1 MNKCIHRLKELQ
13 WQAFLVI
20 CVTLALLVGAE
31 LAARTYLALWER
43 AAPQPVLAWEA
54 LKVPDLPRSEAYR
67 GEDWVGDFSKNAP
80 AGTFDYRTFYSPYR
94 MWKYGDHEIDART
107 DLLGQYD
114 PDKPRNKYVN
124 VDRYGF
130 VVTENPRKPAC
141 REKKTIFLFGGSTMA
156 NDGVIRDRDT
166 IPSQLSQR
174 LNAAFPD
181 TCFELYNFGQ
191 SGYAVH
197 NELVLLDEL
206 LSRGKIPDMVIF
218 YDGVNDLLY
227 RVVDGVPHMNYT
239 SYRDTFKFFD
249 SPYPNVLRLAAGL
262 RNNLA
267 LFRLFFGPPE
277 PPYRFSDDPA
287 VIDKRAASVLGD
299 YFGVVEHVRKM
310 GEGYGFKTL
319 AFFQPT
325 LFTTGKKKTDE
336 ERELLAKVEQHVP
349 QAGEGFR
356 RGYAAYR
363 RLAPAHAAVARD
375 LTGAFDGEDGSVFV
389 DFAHL
394 SPRGNARVA
403 DAMFPVVR
411 DAFAANR

>member
-1 MNKCIHRLKELQ
+1 MGNFIRRVKEMQ
-13 WQAFLVI
+13 WQAFLVVCI
-20 CVTLALLVGAE
+20 TLALFVGAE
-31 LAARTYLALWER
+31 LAARAYLALR
-43 AAPQPVLAWEA
+43 KPTAQTPALVWEA
-54 LKVPDLPRSEAYR
+54 LKVPDLPHSQAYR
-67 GEDWVGDFSKNAP
+67 GEDWVGDFRKNVAHK
-80 AGTFDYRTFYSPYR
+80 GFDYKTFYSPYR
-94 MWKYGDHEIDART
+94 LWKYGDHEIDART

-130 VVTENPRKPAC
+130 VVTENPRKPSC
-141 REKKTIFLFGGSTMA
+141 REKKTVFLFGGSTMA

-166 IPSQLSQR
+166 IPSQLSRR
-174 LNAAFPD
+174 LNDAFPD
-181 TCFELYNFGQ
+181 ICFELYNFGQ

-197 NELVLLDEL
+197 NELVLLDAL

-239 SYRDTFKFFD
+239 SYRDAFRFFD
-249 SPYPNVLRLAAGL
+249 SPCPNVLRLAAGL
-262 RNNLA
+262 RRFLA

-277 PPYRFSDDPA
+277 PPYHLSDDPE
-287 VIDKRAASVLGD
+287 VIEKRAAAVLGE

-310 GEGYGFKTL
+310 GEAYGFKTL

-325 LFTTGKKKTDE
+325 LFTSGKEKTGE
-336 ERELLAKVEQHVP
+336 ERELLAKVERHIP

-363 RLAPAHAAVARD
+363 RMAPAHAAVARD
-375 LTGAFDGEDGSVFV
+375 LTGAFDATDASVFV

-403 DAMFPVVR
+403 DAMLPAVR
-411 DAFAANR
+411 DAFAATP

>member
-1 MNKCIHRLKELQ
+1 MDKLIRRLKELQ

-31 LAARTYLALWER
+31 LAARAYLAARSR
-43 AAPQPVLAWEA
+43 AAPPSELSWDV
-54 LKVPDLPRSEAYR
+54 LKVPDLPHSEAYR
-67 GEDWVGDFSKNAP
+67 GEDWVGDFQKNAP
-80 AGTFDYRTFYSPYR
+80 RGAFNYKTFYSPYR
-94 MWKYGDHEIDART
+94 MWKYGGYELDART
-107 DLLGQYD
+107 DLLGHYD

-130 VVTENPRKPAC
+130 VVTENPRKPSC

-166 IPSQLSQR
+166 IPSQLSRR
-174 LNAAFPD
+174 LNDAFPD

-227 RVVDGVPHMNYT
+227 RIVDGVPHMNYT

-249 SPYPNVLRLAAGL
+249 SPYPNVLRLATGL
-262 RNNLA
+262 RNSLA
-267 LFRLFFGPPE
+267 LCRLFLGPPE
-277 PPYRFSDDPA
+277 PPYRLSDDPKVVGERADA
-287 VIDKRAASVLGD
+287 VLADYLG
-299 YFGVVEHVRKM
+299 VAEHVRKM
-310 GEGYGFKTL
+310 GEAYGFKTL

-325 LFTTGKKKTDE
+325 LFTTGKKMTGE
-336 ERELLAKVEQHVP
+336 ERELLARIDQRIP
-349 QAGEGFR
+349 QVGAGFR
-356 RGYAAYR
+356 LGYDAYCR
-363 RLAPAHAAVARD
+363 MQPAHAAVARD
-375 LTGAFDGEDGSVFV
+375 LTGAFDGEGASVFV

-403 DAMFPVVR
+403 DAMFPAIR
-411 DAFAANR
+411 DAFATPP